1 MIEWLLKRFKY
12 VRALEDHR
20 RTYVRW
26 YGMLEKQYEYLNEVY
41 QKQLEIDH
49 AKLTL
54 DEAADVLSACVD
66 YHEAL
71 QSLGAADPI
80 QSRVLEIFEKYGI
93 KVLRNEV
100 ADEWRRSKGFN
111 EVIEETHGD

>member
-1 MIEWLLKRFKY
+1 MKWLLKRFKY
-12 VRALEDHR
+12 VRDLEDHR

-26 YGMLEKQYEYLNEVY
+26 YGELESEHKYATEALR
-41 QKQLEIDH
+41 KQLEIDH

-54 DEAADVLSACVD
+54 DEAADLLSACVD

-71 QSLGAADPI
+71 KSLNAADPI
-80 QSRVLEIFEKYGI
+80 QGRVLKIFEKYGI
-93 KVLRNEV
+93 KIIRNTV

-111 EVIEETHGD
+111 EVIEETHGG